1 MSGGYFDYEQ
11 YNIHK
16 TADELNNLAN
26 SNKKGYPETILK
38 YFRHAARQLKD
49 GAEMLEA
56 IDYFVSGDIGENEF
70 IERFNKI
77 VQRNKKYINQV
88 KEE

>member
-1 MSGGYFDYEQ
+1 MRRRTRALD
-11 YNIHK
+11 
-16 TADELNNLAN
+16 T
-26 SNKKGYPETILK
+26 
-38 YFRHAARQLKD
+38 ARQLKD

-77 VQRNKKYINQV
+77 VQRNKKYINRI

>member
-1 MSGGYFDYEQ
+1 
-11 YNIHK
+11 
-16 TADELNNLAN
+16 
-26 SNKKGYPETILK
+26 
-38 YFRHAARQLKD
+38 
-49 GAEMLEA
+49 MLEA

-77 VQRNKKYINQV
+77 VQRNKKYINRI